1 MAAHVIASVTVKDP
15 VRYEDY
21 RRAVLP
27 TIEKYGGKFVAR
39 GGRVDVLE
47 GEWRHNRLVIVEFP
61 SVARAR
67 QWWES
72 EEYAGPKALRQATA
86 ESDFGDRR
94 RAVGARITR
103 QTRYAMARAM
113 ANAAAAATPPIN
125 RVCQALRPAPVCD
138 TRPFIAPKMAKA
150 MAVTIMEISSAVVDL

>member
-1 MAAHVIASVTVKDP
+1 MAAYVIASVTVKDP

-86 ESDFGDRR
+86 ESDLVIVEG
-94 RAVGARITR
+94 
-103 QTRYAMARAM
+103 
-113 ANAAAAATPPIN
+113 
-125 RVCQALRPAPVCD
+125 L
-138 TRPFIAPKMAKA
+138 
-150 MAVTIMEISSAVVDL
+150 